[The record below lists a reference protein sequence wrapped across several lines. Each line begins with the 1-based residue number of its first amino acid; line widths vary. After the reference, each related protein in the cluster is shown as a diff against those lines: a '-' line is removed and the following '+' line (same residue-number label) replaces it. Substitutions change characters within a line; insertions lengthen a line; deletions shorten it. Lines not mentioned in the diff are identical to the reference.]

1 MDMHKIMKI
10 GNGVNT
16 ENSLKKAQ
24 HSQRVCYTGE
34 TRMFRPHLN
43 QHCSIAVALCD
54 SFAKDNISSKL
65 RLFSFGFPALL
76 SD

>member
-1 MDMHKIMKI
+1 MIKN
-10 GNGVNT
+10 GNGVRT

-34 TRMFRPHLN
+34 TGMFRPQLN
-43 QHCSIAVALCD
+43 EYFSTAVAFSD
-54 SFAKDNISSKL
+54 SFATDNISSKL
-65 RLFSFGFPALL
+65 LLSNFGFPALL